1 MPTHLILTKTLSS
14 IHKHNSSFTDK
25 ATIQRVQGPCSR
37 SHTWYV
43 AELWVRPGRLIPE
56 PVLLTPEVHVDPWS
70 SRGHSWVSVLP
81 KASLLQI
88 LDEMGHW
95 DFLMCQRRWTFIR
108 GWVGSCWPC
117 IPSSGVEGAAWAQP
131 ACAGWAP
138 PSSPLH
144 LYNGVWSP

>member
-70 SRGHSWVSVLP
+70 SRGHSWVTAGLVSSLKLP
-81 KASLLQI
+81 SFKFWMGLDTEISLCVRE
-88 LDEMGHW
+88 DK
-95 DFLMCQRRWTFIR
+95 
-108 GWVGSCWPC
+108 
-117 IPSSGVEGAAWAQP
+117 PSSEGELVHVNLHPQLWGRGCCLDTACQP
-131 ACAGWAP
+131 WVN
-138 PSSPLH
+138 PSFQPTPSL
-144 LYNGVWSP
+144 